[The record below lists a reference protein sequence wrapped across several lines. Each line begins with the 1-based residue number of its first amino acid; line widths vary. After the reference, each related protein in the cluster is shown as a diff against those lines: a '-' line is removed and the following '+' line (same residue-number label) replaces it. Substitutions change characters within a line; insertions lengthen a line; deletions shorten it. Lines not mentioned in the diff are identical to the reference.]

1 MTPAGAVAATGW
13 SGPSPSRPWTARD
26 EDEPP
31 ALSAAAMA
39 LSILTLLI
47 FCCTLAVSFFL
58 LGRADSAAGPT
69 GIASRIRSA
78 QQTSTQPLARTGSR
92 RQAPS
97 VRLAQGKEETQASPS
112 DRQRRDEPRSL
123 ASLRGAGPPLEPA
136 AEPAAPH
143 QQRPQPQPTR
153 LAPPII
159 MKSASPLRSPS
170 RSPSPTA
177 PAPLA
182 RKSAS
187 SSPSS
192 SPSPPTEAARTL
204 IQLGAFSSQA
214 RAEQA
219 WQQAARRYP
228 EIAGMSK
235 RIVPFASGMR
245 LRVAAR
251 SHAEAAKLCSALAE
265 AGQACFVVP

>member
-1 MTPAGAVAATGW
+1 VTPAGAVVVTRR
-13 SGPSPSRPWTARD
+13 SGASPSRPWTARD

-31 ALSAAAMA
+31 ALSAAAMG
-39 LSILTLLI
+39 LSLFTLLI
-47 FCCTLAVSFFL
+47 FSCTLAVSFFL
-58 LGRADSAAGPT
+58 LGRSDGAAGPG
-69 GIASRIRSA
+69 GIASPIRSA

-92 RQAPS
+92 QQAPS

-112 DRQRRDEPRSL
+112 DPQRRDEPRSL
-123 ASLRGAGPPLEPA
+123 ASLRGAVRTLEAA

-143 QQRPQPQPTR
+143 QQRPQPQPTPR
-153 LAPPII
+153 APPII
-159 MKSASPLRSPS
+159 MKSASPLRSPPP
-170 RSPSPTA
+170 SPLPTA

-219 WQQAARRYP
+219 WQQATRRHP

-251 SHAEAAKLCSALAE
+251 SHTQAAKLCSALAE
-265 AGQACFVVP
+265 TGQACFVVP